1 MSVILEHTELCHRL
15 NQELSFDEWHEAI
28 VAGTAASKAAYAAE
42 SKWSQKIEVS
52 LKATNEAY
60 REALRRKESK

>member
-1 MSVILEHTELCHRL
+1 MSVILEHAELCGRIL
-15 NQELSFDEWHEAI
+15 RELTHEEWCEAI
-28 VAGTAASKAAYAAE
+28 VAGTAAAKAAYAAE
-42 SKWSQKIEVS
+42 SKWSEKSEVS